1 MPKRNNGE
9 PDWLDDEAERAIQLH
24 ASGQKVNNP
33 SASKMPPRTLK
44 GFRIRQDYQQRYDI
58 LAATVKHTQGKK
70 GPELIEEALE
80 MLFQKYDN
88 MLINQS
94 INT

>member
-1 MPKRNNGE
+1 MTKRNSGE
-9 PDWLDDEAERAIQLH
+9 PDWLDGEAERAAQLRD
-24 ASGQKVNNP
+24 SGKKVNNP

-44 GFRIRQDYQQRYDI
+44 GFRIRQDYQQRYDV

-80 MLFQKYDN
+80 MLFRKYDKA
-88 MLINQS
+88 LTRQPV
-94 INT
+94 NT